1 MIGDVQ
7 KDHVWSSNNVLRPVG
22 YMNVIIRMLV
32 TYGLKSFLTQVQE
45 RIFFVRFLISMPRQ
59 NEQIFTSK
67 SKIFKFSTP
76 NLLKVSMSVL
86 PKPLHNISH
95 ALEDSNIQGYHFR
108 RHTFREPFENV
119 IAFRHSEKNTKI
131 VKKKLPFIFKTKN
144 QNSNSDK
151 SFLDVFATTSPSQ
164 NFDFQS

>member
-1 MIGDVQ
+1 
-7 KDHVWSSNNVLRPVG
+7 
-22 YMNVIIRMLV
+22 MLV
-32 TYGLKSFLTQVQE
+32 TYELKSFLTQVQE

-144 QNSNSDK
+144 QNSDSVKLQRTCPGN
-151 SFLDVFATTSPSQ
+151 FCPSQ
-164 NFDFQS
+164 NFDFWS